1 METQQLL
8 EAAQTIQVIQSL
20 LNDEQNEWLPVIAA
34 IGGAFI
40 GGISTFFPS
49 YFLEARKH
57 RLERQATTTAL
68 ISEIS
73 ALLKIM
79 EHRDYLGGL
88 IEAVNYLKENPEHK
102 YTLTVKVPDHYSR
115 VYQSHIDRIGLVKPE
130 LASEIIEFHQ
140 LIDAVVQDV
149 MPGSPVQEEGGD
161 IETFEE
167 LVKILES
174 AIYIGHKI
182 SSGRV

>member
-8 EAAQTIQVIQSL
+8 EAAQTIEVLQSL
-20 LNDEQNEWLPVIAA
+20 FQSEPNEWLPVIAA

-49 YFLEARKH
+49 YFLEARRH
-57 RLERQATTTAL
+57 RLERKGITTAL
-68 ISEIS
+68 TSEIS
-73 ALLKIM
+73 ALLKII
-79 EHRDYLGGL
+79 EHRNYLGGL
-88 IEAVNYLKENPEHK
+88 LEAIHHLRENPEDR

-115 VYQSHIDRIGLVKPE
+115 VYQTHIDRIGFVEPK
-130 LASEIIEFHQ
+130 LAADIIEFHQ
-140 LIDAVVQDV
+140 LIDAVVQDIV
-149 MPGSPVQEEGGD
+149 PGNPVQEDGGD

-174 AIYIGHKI
+174 AIQVGHKI
-182 SSGRV
+182 LSKCA